1 MDFFSALFSAFALV
15 FVAELGD
22 KTQIACMTLA
32 TRYPA
37 RKVLLG
43 VSLAFAVL
51 SVLAVTVGKLLTQLV
66 PPYLLSLIV
75 AGLFFFFAWQS
86 LRGGEEGE
94 ATDGAL
100 KKGAVMAAF
109 SMIFFAEL
117 GDKTQLATAGLAT
130 ELAASAVALGACV
143 ALIASAALAIWL
155 GKTMRD
161 KLSPKLIARGSA
173 VLFALFGLF
182 ALWRAALAWLA
193 I

>member
-1 MDFFSALFSAFALV
+1 MDFLSALFSAFALV

-43 VSLAFAVL
+43 VALAFAVL

-66 PPYLLSLIV
+66 PPYLLALVV
-75 AGLFFFFAWQS
+75 AGLFFWFAWQS
-86 LRGGEEGE
+86 LNGGDEQEEV
-94 ATDGAL
+94 GAAAA
-100 KKGAVMAAF
+100 KGAVMAAF

-130 ELAASAVALGACV
+130 ELAAVAVAVGAWA
-143 ALIASAALAIWL
+143 ALVTSAALAIWL
-155 GKTMRD
+155 GKALRD
-161 KLSPKLIARGSA
+161 KLSPKLIARGA
-173 VLFALFGLF
+173 AALFALFGLF
-182 ALWRAALAWLA
+182 ALWRAAEAWLQR
-193 I
+193 

>member
-66 PPYLLSLIV
+66 PAYLLSLFV
-75 AGLFFFFAWQS
+75 ALLFFYFAWQS
-86 LRGGEEGE
+86 LRGGEDEE
-94 ATDGAL
+94 VVDGSAG
-100 KKGAVMAAF
+100 KSAVMAVF
-109 SMIFFAEL
+109 SVIFFAEL

-130 ELAASAVALGACV
+130 ELAAVAVAIGACAALISSAV
-143 ALIASAALAIWL
+143 LAIWL
-155 GKTMRD
+155 GKAMRD
-161 KLSPKLIARGSA
+161 KLSPKLIARGA
-173 VLFALFGLF
+173 AALFALFGLF
-182 ALWRAALAWLA
+182 ALWRAALTWLA

>member
-1 MDFFSALFSAFALV
+1 MDFLSALFSAFALV

-43 VSLAFAVL
+43 GALAFAVL

-66 PPYLLSLIV
+66 PAYLLSLIV
-75 AGLFFFFAWQS
+75 AALFFFFAWQS
-86 LRGGEEGE
+86 LQAESDAEEV
-94 ATDGAL
+94 AGAGQ
-100 KKGAVMAAF
+100 KSAVLAVF
-109 SMIFFAEL
+109 SVIFFAEL

-130 ELAASAVALGACV
+130 ELAAVAVAIGACAALITSAV
-143 ALIASAALAIWL
+143 LAIWL
-155 GKTMRD
+155 GKAMRD
-161 KLSPKLIARGSA
+161 KLSPTLIARGA
-173 VLFALFGLF
+173 AALFALFGLF
-182 ALWRAALAWLA
+182 ALWRAATTWLA

>member
-1 MDFFSALFSAFALV
+1 MDFLSALFSAFALV

-51 SVLAVTVGKLLTQLV
+51 SVLAVTIGKLLTQLV
-66 PPYLLSLIV
+66 PPFLLSAIV
-75 AGLFFFFAWQS
+75 AALFFWFAWQS
-86 LRGGEEGE
+86 LQAEEEDEE
-94 ATDGAL
+94 AAGNGQ
-100 KKGAVMAAF
+100 KGAVMAAF

-130 ELAASAVALGACV
+130 ELAAVAVAIGACA
-143 ALIASAALAIWL
+143 ALITSAALAIWL
-155 GKTMRD
+155 GKNMRD
-161 KLSPKLIARGSA
+161 RLSPRLISRGAA
-173 VLFALFGLF
+173 VLFAVFGVF
-182 ALWRAALAWLA
+182 ALWRAAQAWLQ